1 MGLHGNNKH
10 FLTFSGQMM
19 QKYFCREK
27 SKL

>member
-1 MGLHGNNKH
+1 MGLHGNNEH

-19 QKYFCREK
+19 EKQFWREK